1 MEFEQAAVA
10 AILVGMFAAFF
21 AGRWRHDVVALA
33 GLMAAVLTGVVPA
46 ASAFSGFASPAV
58 ITVAAV
64 LVLTRTL
71 ARSGVFDVLGGRLLA
86 GASGTT
92 AQIAILCATGAAISA
107 FINNIGALALL
118 MPVALAVARR
128 HGRSP
133 SLYLLPLSYA
143 TLLGGMSTLI
153 GTPANLLVSEF
164 RAAATGE
171 PFAMFAF
178 APVGAPLALLG
189 VAYLAAIG
197 WRRVPSRRDGG
208 EPDIPLPAGG
218 YETEL
223 TVAQHS
229 PHMGRSVGALERE
242 RGLQVYAIV
251 RDGVRVFGRLAQET
265 LRAGDVVLLKAD
277 AATLRRLVEA
287 EGMVPHLGPEAE
299 DGILVE
305 AVMMP
310 DAVARGS
317 SARTLDLWRRW
328 GVTLVA
334 ASRRGRRS
342 EGRLAEAPLS
352 TGDVLLVHGNRDAVL
367 AALAEL
373 GCLPLA
379 DRRLT
384 LQPRRA
390 LAGGAIFGTAV
401 TLAALGMAPPEIG
414 FSLAVLAL
422 LAARML
428 RPAEMYDAV
437 DWPVLVLLA
446 VMIPMGGALI
456 ETGTAGLL
464 AGIAATAT
472 GDLGPHVLLGLVLG
486 ATMLITPVLNNPAT
500 VTVMAPVALDL
511 AAGLQVSPD
520 PFLIAVAIGASCDFL
535 TPFGHHNNAVVMG
548 PGGYR
553 FGDYARVG
561 RWLELLVFAVAVVLI
576 PLAWNW

>member
-1 MEFEQAAVA
+1 MEFEQAAMA

-21 AGRWRHDVVALA
+21 AGRWRHDVVALT
-33 GLMAAVLTGVVPA
+33 GLMTAVLVGVVPA
-46 ASAFSGFASPAV
+46 ASAFAGFASPAV

-71 ARSGVFDVLGGRLLA
+71 ARSGMFDVLGERMLA
-86 GASGTT
+86 GTSGMT
-92 AQIAILCATGAAISA
+92 AQIAILCGLGAAISA
-107 FINNIGALALL
+107 FTNNVGALVLL
-118 MPVALAVARR
+118 MPMALAVARR

-164 RAAATGE
+164 RATATGE
-171 PFAMFAF
+171 FFPMLAF

-189 VAYLAAIG
+189 VAYLASIG
-197 WRRVPSRRDGG
+197 WRRVPRHRDGG

-223 TVAQHS
+223 TVARHS
-229 PHMGRSVGALERE
+229 PHMGRPAGELERE
-242 RGLQVYAIV
+242 RGLKVYAIV
-251 RDGVRVFGRLAQET
+251 RDGVRVFARLTKET

-277 AATLRRLVEA
+277 AATLRRLVE
-287 EGMVPHLGPEAE
+287 EGMVPHLGPDEE
-299 DGILVE
+299 GSVLVE

-310 DAVARGS
+310 DALAQGS
-317 SARTLDLWRRW
+317 SARSLDLRRRW

-334 ASRRGRRS
+334 ASRRSRRS

-367 AALAEL
+367 AALADL

-390 LAGGAIFGTAV
+390 LAGGVIFAAAV
-401 TLAALGMAPPEIG
+401 ALAALGLAPPAIG

-422 LAARML
+422 LATRML

-446 VMIPMGGALI
+446 VMIPMGNALL

-464 AGIAATAT
+464 AGIATMAAD
-472 GDLGPHVLLGLVLG
+472 DLGPHLLLALVLG

-500 VTVMAPVALDL
+500 VVVMAPVALDL
-511 AAGLQVSPD
+511 ATRLQVSPD

-535 TPFGHHNNAVVMG
+535 TPFGHHNNALVMG

-561 RWLELLVFAVAVVLI
+561 GGLALLVFAVAAVLI
-576 PLAWNW
+576 PLAWSW